1 MRRCRARYACPSM
14 RAHVTVMA
22 SLQSYKP
29 EFMEKVGA
37 MVGVRV
43 PLAVPVAVGAA
54 TDWEGL
60 LLATLVQEGL
70 GLFHTPPLRLEDCEA
85 VLDVLGVLAAETEP
99 RTPKYHT
106 HAAVL

>member
-1 MRRCRARYACPSM
+1 M
-14 RAHVTVMA
+14 RAHVTVTA
-22 SLQSYKP
+22 SLQSYTP

-37 MVGVRV
+37 GEGVRV
-43 PLAVPVAVGAA
+43 PLAVPVWVGAI

-70 GLFHTPPLRLEDCEA
+70 GFTHTPPLELEDWEA
-85 VLDVLGVLAAETEP
+85 VLDVLGVLAAEAEP